1 MLNWYLQS
9 GKDSDVIISSRI
21 RLARNISNYPFETK
35 CNETKKEEITKL
47 IEEAISGNKYGIKL
61 LKLKDMDD
69 ITINSLIEKRLIS
82 PDFIKGKDIAKAI
95 LINDEENVCAMI
107 HTDDHISLQVFGAGL
122 ELDNLLN
129 LIIEL
134 DEFLDEKLKFAF
146 SEKYGFLTA
155 CPIEAGTAMKASVM
169 VHVPALQITG
179 NIGKILEIINNFG
192 MNVTGIHGEG
202 SKSEGALYQIS
213 NKQTLGISEKEII
226 KKIKLI
232 TDKIIEQERIARK
245 YLGKN
250 RLNFE
255 DKLYRDYGILTNCR
269 KISESECKDLLS
281 TLKLGT
287 DLGIIGELT
296 DLKINKL
303 LLYTQDANL
312 QKLLGNKL
320 EGIDLDAKRAEVIK
334 TIINE

>member
-9 GKDSDVIISSRI
+9 GKDSDVIVSSRI

-146 SEKYGFLTA
+146 SEKNGFLTA

>member
-69 ITINSLIEKRLIS
+69 VTINSLIEKRLIS
-82 PDFIKGKDIAKAI
+82 PDFVRGKEKSKAI
-95 LINDEENVCAMI
+95 LINDDENVCAMI

-146 SEKYGFLTA
+146 NEKYGFLTA

-169 VHVPALQITG
+169 VHFMFAVHLR
-179 NIGKILEIINNFG
+179 
-192 MNVTGIHGEG
+192 
-202 SKSEGALYQIS
+202 IS
-213 NKQTLGISEKEII
+213 
-226 KKIKLI
+226 
-232 TDKIIEQERIARK
+232 
-245 YLGKN
+245 
-250 RLNFE
+250 
-255 DKLYRDYGILTNCR
+255 
-269 KISESECKDLLS
+269 LS
-281 TLKLGT
+281 PT
-287 DLGIIGELT
+287 
-296 DLKINKL
+296 
-303 LLYTQDANL
+303 
-312 QKLLGNKL
+312 
-320 EGIDLDAKRAEVIK
+320 V
-334 TIINE
+334 

>member
-69 ITINSLIEKRLIS
+69 VTINSLIEKRLIS
-82 PDFIKGKDIAKAI
+82 PDFVRGKEKSKAI
-95 LINDEENVCAMI
+95 LINDDENVCAMI
-107 HTDDHISLQVFGAGL
+107 HTDNHISLQVFGAGL

-134 DEFLDEKLKFAF
+134 DEYLDEKLKFAF
-146 SEKYGFLTA
+146 NEKYGFLTA

-169 VHVPALQITG
+169 VHLPALQITG
-179 NIGKILEIINNFG
+179 NIGKVLEIINNFG

-202 SKSEGALYQIS
+202 SKYEGALYQIS

-226 KKIKLI
+226 KKLKLI

-250 RLNFE
+250 RLNLE
-255 DKLYRDYGILTNCR
+255 DRLYRDYGILTNCR

-287 DLGIIGELT
+287 DLGIVNELT

-312 QKLLGNKL
+312 QKYLGTKL
-320 EGIDLDAKRAEVIK
+320 EGIDLDAKRAELIK
-334 TIINE
+334 TIIKE

>member
-35 CNETKKEEITKL
+35 CNISKKEEITNF
-47 IEEAISGNKYGIKL
+47 IEKSISGNKYGIKFL
-61 LKLKDMDD
+61 RLKDMDN

-82 PDFIKGKDIAKAI
+82 PDFVRNKDTAKAI
-95 LINDEENVCAMI
+95 LINDEENICAMI
-107 HTDDHISLQVFGAGL
+107 HTEDHISLQVFGTGL

-146 SEKYGFLTA
+146 NEKYGFLTA

-179 NIGKILEIINNFG
+179 NIGKVLEIINNFG

-213 NKQTLGISEKEII
+213 NKQTGG
-226 KKIKLI
+226 
-232 TDKIIEQERIARK
+232 D
-245 YLGKN
+245 G
-250 RLNFE
+250 FE
-255 DKLYRDYGILTNCR
+255 
-269 KISESECKDLLS
+269 
-281 TLKLGT
+281 
-287 DLGIIGELT
+287 
-296 DLKINKL
+296 
-303 LLYTQDANL
+303 
-312 QKLLGNKL
+312 
-320 EGIDLDAKRAEVIK
+320 
-334 TIINE
+334 

>member
-9 GKDSDVIISSRI
+9 GDNSDVVVSSRI
-21 RLARNISNYPFETK
+21 RVARNIADFPFELK
-35 CNETKKEEITKL
+35 CDKNKKAEIIKI
-47 IEEAISGNKYGIKL
+47 IEDAILGNKYGLKL
-61 LKLKDMDD
+61 LKLKDMDE
-69 ITINSLIEKRLIS
+69 ITIKSLLEKRLIS
-82 PDFIKGKDIAKAI
+82 PDFVKENDDQKAI
-95 LINDEENVCAMI
+95 LINDEENICAMI
-107 HTDDHISLQVFGAGL
+107 HAEDHLRLQAFSSGL

-146 SEKYGFLTA
+146 NEKYGFLTA

-226 KKIKLI
+226 KKLKLI

-250 RLNFE
+250 RLNLE
-255 DKLYRDYGILTNCR
+255 DKLYRDYGVLINCR

-287 DLGIIGELT
+287 DLGIINELT
-296 DLKINKL
+296 DLKINRL

-312 QKLLGNKL
+312 QKYLGTKL

-334 TIINE
+334 TIIKE

>member
-9 GKDSDVIISSRI
+9 GKDSDVIVSSRI

-35 CNETKKEEITKL
+35 CNETKKEEITEL

-69 ITINSLIEKRLIS
+69 VTINSLIEKRLIS
-82 PDFIKGKDIAKAI
+82 PDFVRGKEKSKAI
-95 LINDEENVCAMI
+95 LINDDENICAMI
-107 HTDDHISLQVFGAGL
+107 HTDNHISLQAFGTGL

-134 DEFLDEKLKFAF
+134 DEYLDEKLKFAF

-169 VHVPALQITG
+169 VHLPALQITG
-179 NIGKILEIINNFG
+179 NIGKVLEIINNFG
-192 MNVTGIHGEG
+192 MNVTGIQGEG

-226 KKIKLI
+226 KKLKLI

-250 RLNFE
+250 RLNLE
-255 DKLYRDYGILTNCR
+255 DRLYRDYGILTNCR

-287 DLGIIGELT
+287 DLGIVNELT

-312 QKLLGNKL
+312 QKYLGTKL
-320 EGIDLDAKRAEVIK
+320 EGIDLDAKRAELIK
-334 TIINE
+334 TIIKE

>member
-35 CNETKKEEITKL
+35 CNISKKEEITNF
-47 IEEAISGNKYGIKL
+47 IEKSISGNKYGIKFL
-61 LKLKDMDD
+61 RLKDMDN

-82 PDFIKGKDIAKAI
+82 PDFARNKDNAKAI
-95 LINDEENVCAMI
+95 LINDEENICAMI
-107 HTDDHISLQVFGAGL
+107 HTEDHISMQVFGAGL

-146 SEKYGFLTA
+146 NEKYGFLTA

-179 NIGKILEIINNFG
+179 NIGKVLEIINNFG

-226 KKIKLI
+226 KKLKLI

-250 RLNFE
+250 RLNLE

-281 TLKLGT
+281 TVKLGT
-287 DLGIIGELT
+287 DLGIINELT

-303 LLYTQDANL
+303 QLYIQDANL
-312 QKLLGNKL
+312 QKFLGTKL
-320 EGIDLDAKRAEVIK
+320 EGIELDAKRANVIK

>member
-9 GKDSDVIISSRI
+9 GKDSDVIVSSRI

-35 CNETKKEEITKL
+35 CSINQKEEITNL
-47 IEEAISGNKYGIKL
+47 IEEAIAGNKYGIKL
-61 LKLKDMDD
+61 LRLKNMDD
-69 ITINSLIEKRLIS
+69 ITIKSLIEKRLIS
-82 PDFIKGKDIAKAI
+82 PDFVKGKDKEKAI
-95 LINDEENVCAMI
+95 LINDDENICAMI
-107 HTDDHISLQVFGAGL
+107 HTDDHIRIQVFGAGL
-122 ELDNLLN
+122 ELDSLLN
-129 LIIEL
+129 LSIEL

-146 SEKYGFLTA
+146 NEKYGFLTA

-169 VHVPALQITG
+169 VHLPALQITG
-179 NIGKILEIINNFG
+179 NMGKVLEIINNFG

-226 KKIKLI
+226 KKLKLI
-232 TDKIIEQERIARK
+232 ADKIIEQERMARK
-245 YLGKN
+245 YLTKN
-250 RLNFE
+250 RLNLE
-255 DKLYRDYGILTNCR
+255 DRLYRDYGILTNCR
-269 KISESECKDLLS
+269 KISEEECKDLLS

-287 DLGIIGELT
+287 DLGLINELT

-312 QKLLGNKL
+312 QKYLGSKL
-320 EGIDLDAKRAEVIK
+320 EGIDLDAKRAELIK
-334 TIINE
+334 TIIKE

>member
-69 ITINSLIEKRLIS
+69 VTINSLIEKRLIS
-82 PDFIKGKDIAKAI
+82 PDFVRGKEKSKAI
-95 LINDEENVCAMI
+95 LINDDENVCAMI
-107 HTDDHISLQVFGAGL
+107 HTDNHISLQVFGAGL

-134 DEFLDEKLKFAF
+134 DEYLDEKLKFAF
-146 SEKYGFLTA
+146 NEKYGFLTA

-169 VHVPALQITG
+169 VHLPTLQITG
-179 NIGKILEIINNFG
+179 NIGKVLEIINNFG

-226 KKIKLI
+226 KKLKLI

-250 RLNFE
+250 RLNLE
-255 DKLYRDYGILTNCR
+255 DRLYRDYGVLTNCR

-287 DLGIIGELT
+287 DLGIIRELN
-296 DLKINKL
+296 DAKVSKL
-303 LLYTQDANL
+303 ELYTKPGNL
-312 QKLLGNKL
+312 QKYLGKK
-320 EGIDLDAKRAEVIK
+320 LDAYERDIQRAKVIK
-334 TIINE
+334 QIINS

>member
-9 GKDSDVIISSRI
+9 GKDSDVIVSSRI
-21 RLARNISNYPFETK
+21 RLARNISNYPYETK

>member
-9 GKDSDVIISSRI
+9 GKDSDVIVSSRI

-35 CNETKKEEITKL
+35 CSINQKEEITNL
-47 IEEAISGNKYGIKL
+47 IEEAIVGNKYGIKL
-61 LKLKDMDD
+61 LRLKNMDD
-69 ITINSLIEKRLIS
+69 ITIKSLIEKRLIS
-82 PDFIKGKDIAKAI
+82 PDFVKGKDKEKAI
-95 LINDEENVCAMI
+95 LINDDENICAMI
-107 HTDDHISLQVFGAGL
+107 HTDDHIRIQVFGAGL
-122 ELDNLLN
+122 ELDSLLN
-129 LIIEL
+129 LSIEL

-146 SEKYGFLTA
+146 NEKYGFLTA

-169 VHVPALQITG
+169 VHLPALQITG
-179 NIGKILEIINNFG
+179 NMGKVLEIINNFG

-226 KKIKLI
+226 KKLKLI
-232 TDKIIEQERIARK
+232 ADKIIEQERMARK
-245 YLGKN
+245 YLTKN
-250 RLNFE
+250 RLNLE
-255 DKLYRDYGILTNCR
+255 DRLYRDYGILTNCR
-269 KISESECKDLLS
+269 KISEEECKDLLS

-287 DLGIIGELT
+287 DLGLINELT

-312 QKLLGNKL
+312 QKYLGSKL
-320 EGIDLDAKRAEVIK
+320 EGIDLDAKRAELIK
-334 TIINE
+334 TIIKE

>member
-35 CNETKKEEITKL
+35 CNISKKEEITNF
-47 IEEAISGNKYGIKL
+47 IEKVISENKYGIKL
-61 LKLKDMDD
+61 LRLKDMDK

-82 PDFIKGKDIAKAI
+82 PDFVRSKDNAKAI
-95 LINDEENVCAMI
+95 LINDDENICAMI
-107 HTDDHISLQVFGAGL
+107 HTEDHLSMQVFGAGL

-146 SEKYGFLTA
+146 NEKYGFLTA

-179 NIGKILEIINNFG
+179 NIGKVLEIINNFG

-226 KKIKLI
+226 KKLKLI

-250 RLNFE
+250 RLNLE

-281 TLKLGT
+281 TVKLGT
-287 DLGIIGELT
+287 DLGIINELT

-303 LLYTQDANL
+303 QLYIQDANL
-312 QKLLGNKL
+312 QKFLGTKL
-320 EGIDLDAKRAEVIK
+320 EGIELDAKRANVIK

>member
-9 GKDSDVIISSRI
+9 GKNSDVIVSSRI

>member
-9 GKDSDVIISSRI
+9 GKDSDVIVSSRI

>member
-1 MLNWYLQS
+1 MKSQMQNMYKTA
-9 GKDSDVIISSRI
+9 G
-21 RLARNISNYPFETK
+21 
-35 CNETKKEEITKL
+35 
-47 IEEAISGNKYGIKL
+47 
-61 LKLKDMDD
+61 
-69 ITINSLIEKRLIS
+69 
-82 PDFIKGKDIAKAI
+82 AI
-95 LINDEENVCAMI
+95 LINDEESVCAMI
-107 HTDDHISLQVFGAGL
+107 HTDNHISLQVFGAGL

-129 LIIEL
+129 LVIEL
-134 DEFLDEKLKFAF
+134 DEYLDEKLKFAF

-169 VHVPALQITG
+169 VHLPALQITG
-179 NIGKILEIINNFG
+179 NIGKVLEIINNFG

-226 KKIKLI
+226 KKLKLI

-250 RLNFE
+250 RLNLE
-255 DKLYRDYGILTNCR
+255 DRLYRDYGILTNCR

-287 DLGIIGELT
+287 DLGIINELT
-296 DLKINKL
+296 DLKINRL

-312 QKLLGNKL
+312 QKYLGTKL

-334 TIINE
+334 TIIKE

>member
-9 GKDSDVIISSRI
+9 GKDSDVIVSSRI
-21 RLARNISNYPFETK
+21 RLSRNIADYPFEGK
-35 CNETKKEEITKL
+35 CNKAKKEEITKL
-47 IEEAISGNKYGIKL
+47 IEKAIIGNKYGLKL

-69 ITINSLIEKRLIS
+69 VTINSLIEKRLIS
-82 PDFIKGKDIAKAI
+82 PDFVKNIDDSKAI
-95 LINDEENVCAMI
+95 IINDEENICAMI
-107 HTDDHISLQVFGAGL
+107 HTEDHIKLQVFGSGL

-129 LIIEL
+129 LIIEI
-134 DEFLDEKLKFAF
+134 DQSLDEKLGFAF

-169 VHVPALQITG
+169 VHLPALQATG
-179 NIGKILEIINNFG
+179 NMGKVLDIINNFG

-226 KKIKLI
+226 KKLKLI
-232 TDKIIEQERIARK
+232 TDKIIEQERMARK

-250 RLNFE
+250 RLELE
-255 DKLYRDYGILTNCR
+255 DSLYRDYGILTNCR
-269 KISESECKDLLS
+269 KISEDECKELLS

-287 DLGIIGELT
+287 DLGIVSELT

-303 LLYTQDANL
+303 LLYTQSANL
-312 QKLLGNKL
+312 QKYLGTKL
-320 EGIDLDAKRAEVIK
+320 DGIDIDAKRAEVIK

>member
-47 IEEAISGNKYGIKL
+47 IEEAISDNKYGIKL

-69 ITINSLIEKRLIS
+69 VTINSLIEKRLIS
-82 PDFIKGKDIAKAI
+82 PDFVRGKEKSKAI
-95 LINDEENVCAMI
+95 LINDDENVCAMI
-107 HTDDHISLQVFGAGL
+107 HTDNHISLQVFGAGL

-134 DEFLDEKLKFAF
+134 DEYLDEKLKFAF
-146 SEKYGFLTA
+146 NEKYGFLTA

-169 VHVPALQITG
+169 VHLPALQITG
-179 NIGKILEIINNFG
+179 NIGKVLEIINNFG

-226 KKIKLI
+226 KKLKLI

-250 RLNFE
+250 RLNLE
-255 DKLYRDYGILTNCR
+255 DRLYRDYGILTNCR

-287 DLGIIGELT
+287 DLGIINELT
-296 DLKINKL
+296 DLKINRL

-312 QKLLGNKL
+312 QKYLGTKL

-334 TIINE
+334 TIIKE

>member
-69 ITINSLIEKRLIS
+69 VTINSLIEKRLIS
-82 PDFIKGKDIAKAI
+82 PDFVRGKEKSKAI
-95 LINDEENVCAMI
+95 LINDDENVCAMI
-107 HTDDHISLQVFGAGL
+107 HTDNHISLQVFGAGL

-134 DEFLDEKLKFAF
+134 DEYLDEKLKFAF
-146 SEKYGFLTA
+146 NEKYGFLTA

-169 VHVPALQITG
+169 VHLPALQITG
-179 NIGKILEIINNFG
+179 NIGKVLEIINNFG

-226 KKIKLI
+226 KKLKLI

-250 RLNFE
+250 RLNLE
-255 DKLYRDYGILTNCR
+255 DRLYRDYGILTNCR

-281 TLKLGT
+281 TLK
-287 DLGIIGELT
+287 
-296 DLKINKL
+296 
-303 LLYTQDANL
+303 
-312 QKLLGNKL
+312 
-320 EGIDLDAKRAEVIK
+320 
-334 TIINE
+334 

>member
-1 MLNWYLQS
+1 MLNWYLQN

-21 RLARNISNYPFETK
+21 RFARNVSNYPFETK
-35 CNETKKEEITKL
+35 CNISKKTELTNF
-47 IEEAISGNKYGIKL
+47 IEKAIVGNKYGIKL
-61 LKLKDMDD
+61 LRLKDMDN

-82 PDFIKGKDIAKAI
+82 PEFIRNGDNEKAI
-95 LINDEENVCAMI
+95 LINDDENICAMI
-107 HTDDHISLQVFGAGL
+107 HAENHISLQVFGAGL

-129 LIIEL
+129 LIIEI

-146 SEKYGFLTA
+146 NEKYGFLTA

-179 NIGKILEIINNFG
+179 NIGKVLEIINNFG

-226 KKIKLI
+226 KKLKLI

-250 RLNFE
+250 RLNLE
-255 DKLYRDYGILTNCR
+255 DRLYRDYGILTNCR

-281 TLKLGT
+281 TVKLGT
-287 DLGIIGELT
+287 DLGIINELT

-303 LLYTQDANL
+303 QLYIQDANL
-312 QKLLGNKL
+312 QKLLGTKL
-320 EGIDLDAKRAEVIK
+320 EGIELDAKRANVIK

>member
-9 GKDSDVIISSRI
+9 GKDSDVIVSSRI

-82 PDFIKGKDIAKAI
+82 PDFVKGKDIAKAI

>member
-35 CNETKKEEITKL
+35 CNISKKEEITNF
-47 IEEAISGNKYGIKL
+47 IEKSISGNKYGIKL
-61 LKLKDMDD
+61 LRLKDMDN

-82 PDFIKGKDIAKAI
+82 PDFVRNKDTAKAI
-95 LINDEENVCAMI
+95 LINDEENICAMI
-107 HTDDHISLQVFGAGL
+107 HTEDHIGMQVFGAGL

-146 SEKYGFLTA
+146 NEKYGFLTA
-155 CPIEAGTAMKASVM
+155 CTIEAGTAMKASVM

-179 NIGKILEIINNFG
+179 NIGKVLEIINNFG

-226 KKIKLI
+226 KKLKLI

-250 RLNFE
+250 RLNLE

-281 TLKLGT
+281 TVKLGT
-287 DLGIIGELT
+287 DLGIINELT

-303 LLYTQDANL
+303 QLYIQDANL
-312 QKLLGNKL
+312 QKFLGTKL
-320 EGIDLDAKRAEVIK
+320 EGIELDAKRANVIK

>member
-9 GKDSDVIISSRI
+9 GKDSDVIVSSRI

-82 PDFIKGKDIAKAI
+82 PDFVKGKDIAKAI

-255 DKLYRDYGILTNCR
+255 DKLYRDYSILTNCR

>member
-1 MLNWYLQS
+1 MEIDKKIGQ
-9 GKDSDVIISSRI
+9 
-21 RLARNISNYPFETK
+21 NITYAYN
-35 CNETKKEEITKL
+35 
-47 IEEAISGNKYGIKL
+47 
-61 LKLKDMDD
+61 
-69 ITINSLIEKRLIS
+69 
-82 PDFIKGKDIAKAI
+82 
-95 LINDEENVCAMI
+95 
-107 HTDDHISLQVFGAGL
+107 
-122 ELDNLLN
+122 
-129 LIIEL
+129 
-134 DEFLDEKLKFAF
+134 
-146 SEKYGFLTA
+146 EKYGFLTA

-169 VHVPALQITG
+169 VHLPALQITG
-179 NIGKILEIINNFG
+179 NIGKVLEIINNFG

-226 KKIKLI
+226 KKLKLI

-250 RLNFE
+250 RLNLE
-255 DKLYRDYGILTNCR
+255 DRLYRDYGILTNCR

-287 DLGIIGELT
+287 DLGIVNELT

-312 QKLLGNKL
+312 QKYLGTKL
-320 EGIDLDAKRAEVIK
+320 EGIDLDAKRAELIK
-334 TIINE
+334 TIIKE